1 MAIAIATRLSPKA
14 MTTLGVMAFVTLCFQ
29 TFNSSALPSADAA
42 TLDRLDVIERQMAT
56 LRATMNH
63 VLKETDTEAPANITW
78 PDKPSSDEGLEAAVK
93 FFFGIAAIMAWGAS
107 VSIFFNEAGAKAERT
122 FAIGIWAACATFV
135 ALWYLG
141 QPREWYDYFLGA
153 TWGFTVALF
162 LSAVFDGRDE
172 VVVDGQKA

>member
-1 MAIAIATRLSPKA
+1 MAIATRLSPKA

-29 TFNSSALPSADAA
+29 TFNSSALSPIDAP
-42 TLDRLDVIERQMAT
+42 TLARLDVIERQMAT

-63 VLKETDTEAPANITW
+63 VLNETNTEIPANIPW
-78 PDKPSSDEGLEAAVK
+78 PDQPSSDEGLEAAVRIV
-93 FFFGIAAIMAWGAS
+93 FFVAAVMAWGAS
-107 VSIFFNEAGAKAERT
+107 VSIFFNEAGAKAERA
-122 FAIGIWAACATFV
+122 FAMGIWVACATFV

-141 QPREWYDYFLGA
+141 QPREWYGYFLGA
-153 TWGFTVALF
+153 TWGFMVALF